1 MQEQIVVSHVLR
13 WEVHMGAHGRW
24 WALRGGGGFR
34 EEAMPLRSLQGG
46 EGNSQATK
54 QEERDCSN
62 GDDADSQEY

>member
-1 MQEQIVVSHVLR
+1 MRELDCGKSRAALG
-13 WEVHMGAHGRW
+13 GARGHR

-34 EEAMPLRSLQGG
+34 EEATPLRSLQGG

-54 QEERDCSN
+54 QGERECSN